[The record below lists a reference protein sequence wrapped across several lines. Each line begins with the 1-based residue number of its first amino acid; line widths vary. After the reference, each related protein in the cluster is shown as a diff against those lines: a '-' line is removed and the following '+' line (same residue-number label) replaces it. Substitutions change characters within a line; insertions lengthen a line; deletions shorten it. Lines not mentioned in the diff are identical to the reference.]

1 MSKRERTLK
10 RSVSALAFLI
20 ALLAAGCA
28 ARAPRA
34 MDIDVVPSPSLMLLD
49 GTIVDGN
56 ERTGTITF
64 KEKSDYT
71 TWTIGVG
78 EDARIVSAGQ
88 GLLSLE
94 ELRVGDRVRVSGRS
108 RVSQVMIA
116 DEIWILTGD

>member
-1 MSKRERTLK
+1 
-10 RSVSALAFLI
+10 
-20 ALLAAGCA
+20 
-28 ARAPRA
+28 

-49 GTIVDGN
+49 GTIVDVN